1 MTSSIA
7 SSSFIGFLIASLLRN
22 VRESS
27 KVLSSALTDNPTLRI
42 EDIRCTKA
50 FPTVR
55 HLEAQ
60 AAVLARDEDG
70 DPDLNS
76 LAGGD
81 RHACYRRIAGQMH
94 RRPILR
100 RESNPIA
107 ALGRLD
113 RFAEVSGGPDVVL
126 PSACYRDARHD

>member
-1 MTSSIA
+1 M
-7 SSSFIGFLIASLLRN
+7 
-22 VRESS
+22 
-27 KVLSSALTDNPTLRI
+27 VLSSALADNPTLRI

-50 FPTVR
+50 SPTVC
-55 HLEAQ
+55 HLETQ

-70 DPDLNS
+70 DRGLNS
-76 LAGGD
+76 LAEGG

-94 RRPILR
+94 CRPILP

-107 ALGRLD
+107 ARGRLD